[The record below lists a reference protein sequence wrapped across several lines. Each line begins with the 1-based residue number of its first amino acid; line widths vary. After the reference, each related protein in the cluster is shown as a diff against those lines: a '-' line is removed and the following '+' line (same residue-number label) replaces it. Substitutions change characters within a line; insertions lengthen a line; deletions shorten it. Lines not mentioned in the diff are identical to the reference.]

1 MALIPAMQIH
11 LLDCK
16 STNSL
21 ISSLGS
27 NKLQL
32 CMIVLENLRQTYWSA
47 NVMYRLF
54 QGAHSVLKQSAPAT
68 RRSSVGPTRPA
79 GRNSEGE
86 GEDDTEMEVN
96 FGPEASTG
104 LADEITSFWFD
115 TSASGLDQLL
125 SPGFS
130 LYDDKFQDFVA
141 MYPLT

>member
-27 NKLQL
+27 NRLQL
-32 CMIVLENLRQTYWSA
+32 CMIVLEHLRQTYWSA

-54 QGAHSVLKQSAPAT
+54 QGAHDVLKQSAPVT

-79 GRNSEGE
+79 GE
-86 GEDDTEMEVN
+86 GEDDTGMDMTLE
-96 FGPEASTG
+96 PEASTE
-104 LADEITSFWFD
+104 LADEMTSFWFD
-115 TSASGLDQLL
+115 PSASGLDQLL

-130 LYDDKFQDFVA
+130 LYDDRFQDFVA